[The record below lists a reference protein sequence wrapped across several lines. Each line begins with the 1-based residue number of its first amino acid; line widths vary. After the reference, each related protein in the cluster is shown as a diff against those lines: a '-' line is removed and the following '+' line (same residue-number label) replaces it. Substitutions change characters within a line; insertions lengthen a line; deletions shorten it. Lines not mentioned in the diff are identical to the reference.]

1 MHACGPSLKWTV
13 EHCQRV
19 GQGVTTLS
27 GHQQRRG
34 NWVEHMNDTL
44 ISLSGTRWSVLSEPA
59 VEVPWRTFDWLGSV
73 ACFGTWEGVQVL

>member
-1 MHACGPSLKWTV
+1 MHACGAEFKWTV
-13 EHCQRV
+13 EHFQRL

-34 NWVEHMNDTL
+34 NRVDHNAH
-44 ISLSGTRWSVLSEPA
+44 SLSGTRWSVLSEPA

-73 ACFGTWEGVQVL
+73 RGMLWQTWAGVQVL

>member
-34 NWVEHMNDTL
+34 NRVDHMNDTRSQSQWNPL
-44 ISLSGTRWSVLSEPA
+44 ECAL
-59 VEVPWRTFDWLGSV
+59 
-73 ACFGTWEGVQVL
+73 